1 MGQNAHDDIVLEGI
15 DIHKSFQT
23 GAETLHVLKG
33 VDIRIRRGEI
43 VSVVG
48 ASGVG
53 KSTLLHILGALDRP
67 TQGKVRLDSTDVFSL
82 SDKKLAHFR
91 NKTVGFVFQ
100 FHHLLPEFS
109 ALENV
114 MMPRLIAGEE
124 MGAIRGKAERFLS
137 EVGLAERIHH
147 KPGELSGGEQQRVA
161 VARALVNEP
170 QIVIADEPSGNLD
183 KATGEELHNLL
194 SELNRKKNQTFIIA
208 THNQLLAQRAHR
220 IVTLVDGKAQAGESK
235 E

>member
-82 SDKKLAHFR
+82 NDKKLAHFR

-124 MGAIRGKAERFLS
+124 MGSIKEKAERFLS

>member
-1 MGQNAHDDIVLEGI
+1 
-15 DIHKSFQT
+15 
-23 GAETLHVLKG
+23 
-33 VDIRIRRGEI
+33 
-43 VSVVG
+43 VVG

-67 TQGKVRLDSTDVFSL
+67 TKGKVRLDSTDVFAL
-82 SDKKLAHFR
+82 NDKKLAHLR

-114 MMPRLIAGEE
+114 MMPRLIAGDDIGLIKE
-124 MGAIRGKAERFLS
+124 KAGGFLA
-137 EVGLAERIHH
+137 EVGLGDRISH

-183 KATGEELHNLL
+183 KATGEELHNLISDL
-194 SELNRKKNQTFIIA
+194 SQKKGQTFIIA
-208 THNQLLAQRAHR
+208 THNQLLAQRADR
-220 IVTLVDGKAQAGESK
+220 IVTLVDGKAVAGSSG
-235 E
+235 

>member
-161 VARALVNEP
+161 IARALAKRPE
-170 QIVIADEPSGNLD
+170 IYIFDDSLSALEYRTD
-183 KATGEELHNLL
+183 KAL
-194 SELNRKKNQTFIIA
+194 R
-208 THNQLLAQRAHR
+208 RA
-220 IVTLVDGKAQAGESK
+220 LK
-235 E
+235 